1 MGNSIQEFEKL
12 KSEVEEL
19 KLKKLSDEREKERLE
34 GELEDLKKTIKDTY
48 GVEIE
53 DFENAI
59 RNLQEEF
66 EKEFELLKNKIE
78 DCKQI
83 LGV

>member
-1 MGNSIQEFEKL
+1 MENSIQEFEKL

>member
-1 MGNSIQEFEKL
+1 MDNSIQEFEKL

>member
-66 EKEFELLKNKIE
+66 EKEFGLLKNKIE

>member
-1 MGNSIQEFEKL
+1 MSNSIQEFEKL

-48 GVEIE
+48 GVEIG

-59 RNLQEEF
+59 NNLQEEF
-66 EKEFELLKNKIE
+66 EKEFGLLKNKIE
-78 DCKQI
+78 ECKQT